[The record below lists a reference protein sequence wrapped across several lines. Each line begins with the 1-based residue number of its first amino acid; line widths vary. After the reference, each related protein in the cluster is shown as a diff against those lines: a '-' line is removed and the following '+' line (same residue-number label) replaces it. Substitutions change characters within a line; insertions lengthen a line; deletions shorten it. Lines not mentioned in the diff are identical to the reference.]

1 MSRNFY
7 PSLVSYIES
16 LLTEFDQ
23 IPSDRKTQLRELA
36 DYIQIRLA
44 KKQDVRLNFICTHNS
59 RRSHISQI
67 WASAATCYFE
77 FKNIHCF
84 SGGTEATA
92 FNPRAVAAMKRA
104 GFHIEKS
111 TIGRNPRYQV
121 YCCDNISPIEAFSK
135 TYDDDANPNID
146 FAAIMTCDHADAN
159 CPFIPGAK
167 RFALT
172 YEDPK
177 IADDTPEETERYDER
192 VRQIGR
198 ELLFMMSLCVAEV
211 EDEVVETVLG

>member
-1 MSRNFY
+1 MSVNFY
-7 PSLVSYIES
+7 PSLKSYLKN
-16 LLTEFDQ
+16 LLAEFDQ
-23 IPSDRKTQLRELA
+23 IPSDRQEELKGLA
-36 DYIQIRLA
+36 NYISNRLE
-44 KKQDVRLNFICTHNS
+44 KNQGVQLNFICTHNS

-67 WASAATCYFE
+67 WASAAACYFE
-77 FKNIHCF
+77 LKNIKCF

-92 FNPRAVAAMKRA
+92 FNPRAVAAMKRV

-111 TIGRNPRYQV
+111 TIGCNPHYQV
-121 YCCDNISPIEAFSK
+121 YCSDSISPIEAFSK
-135 TYDDDANPNID
+135 TYDDTTNPRSD
-146 FAAIMTCDHADAN
+146 FAAVMTCDHADAN

-177 IADDTPEETERYDER
+177 LADDTPEEIERYDER

-198 ELLFMMSLCVAEV
+198 ELLFMMSWC
-211 EDEVVETVLG
+211 VVEKEELEVAV